1 MAKDIKFKLIV
12 DGKEAEY
19 SVEKLGKLLE
29 SLGYKGFR
37 SFSKFGSET
46 KKVEKYLEGV
56 RRTLGRLQRT
66 LVAIAGVWV
75 AREVIRGFEG
85 LAKSGI
91 EFNKTMEQA
100 RIGIGAV
107 LAAQTKMKDALGH
120 ELKGREKILA
130 AQAVAAKVSRDLFE
144 ANKRTAATYRELLI
158 MFQQALP
165 HALAEG
171 FKIEQ
176 IEEFTVAMSQA
187 ATAMGIPL
195 NMMAEEMRA
204 MLKGTITAKN
214 TLIATALGMD
224 KTVIKSLQGHSEELY
239 NYIMKYLK
247 AFQLSAIDIQR
258 SWSGLLSNVKDIF
271 SSTMG
276 VAFKDFFENTKHL
289 FSGLIQAIGT
299 PEFEAFMTA
308 IADAMVWFENVALDA
323 AEAISKGFA
332 EVYDMLKAVWDLL
345 NKASNLAVSGVDK
358 MYNWIYEKFPRFK
371 PFETSTRGGASG
383 GWGEAAKRD
392 AAEATTAVEMFFAK
406 LRTGMGTSK
415 TRGDELNKILDNL
428 KGLIIE
434 STAKLGDS
442 AERQKELEKAAKE
455 TEKAWAKNRN
465 YIVQVAREMYDQRET
480 TLKLRLEIA
489 KLTKDKEAQLEIEKQ
504 LLESQLIAKVALG
517 EYTEEQAKLAEQL
530 NKLKLNKLAE
540 ELDKTGKMM
549 KEMAKDI
556 AQNMERAFEDFF
568 FNAMNLKFGDMVDNF
583 TDAIQKMFA
592 RLLASGLM
600 KVIAG
605 ESWEEGIFGGM
616 FGKIFS
622 GGGGG
627 GGESF
632 TPTAG
637 TGEWTYHFASG
648 GVINEPVVGVGQ
660 RSGRGYI
667 MGEAGP
673 EAVVPLGGTAE
684 PGNVIVNIENKGTEK
699 NAEAQVRLDV
709 RGMVIDIMMEDLI
722 SHGPYSQALKG
733 GGV

>member
-12 DGKEAEY
+12 DGKNAEV
-19 SVEKLGKLLE
+19 SVTQLGKMLDTLGHKGTR
-29 SLGYKGFR
+29 SLKQMEASSKSLNR
-37 SFSKFGSET
+37 SMDAVHK
-46 KKVEKYLEGV
+46 
-56 RRTLGRLQRT
+56 TLGRLQRT
-66 LVAIAGVWV
+66 LTAIAGVWA
-75 AREVIRGFEG
+75 ARQMIRGIEA
-85 LAKSGI
+85 LVKTGI
-91 EFNKTMEQA
+91 EFNKTLEQA
-100 RIGIGAV
+100 KVGIGAV
-107 LAAQTKMKDALGH
+107 IAAQTEIIDATGR
-120 ELKGREKILA
+120 ELEGREKLNA
-130 AQAVAAKVSRDLFE
+130 AQEIAISVSKELLK
-144 ANKRTAATYRELLI
+144 ANKETAATYQQLVT

-171 FKIEQ
+171 FSIRQVK
-176 IEEFTVAMSQA
+176 EFVVAMSQA
-187 ATAMGIPL
+187 ATSMGIPL

-224 KTVIKSLQGHSEELY
+224 KTVIKNLQGKADELFAYIMSRLRAFQESSEDIKRTWGGVLTNLKQVFEQTLGQSFESFFNNLKLALTDLTRFLSSPEFQKLAHTWASIAENMLAITKAILTLPSKLPSGAMLRSSQGELLPWAKPTKENLRRQLAKIYGVSEQDLKDLASLKGGLRGITVPGAEELPGMRQ
-239 NYIMKYLK
+239 I
-247 AFQLSAIDIQR
+247 
-258 SWSGLLSNVKDIF
+258 
-271 SSTMG
+271 T
-276 VAFKDFFENTKHL
+276 
-289 FSGLIQAIGT
+289 IGKT
-299 PEFEAFMTA
+299 PEDYTKTELGKWRLKSIVSLASD
-308 IADAMVWFENVALDA
+308 ADKKKKEHALDMVA
-323 AEAISKGFA
+323 IIKRQHQQIAEA
-332 EVYDMLKAVWDLL
+332 
-345 NKASNLAVSGVDK
+345 
-358 MYNWIYEKFPRFK
+358 
-371 PFETSTRGGASG
+371 
-383 GWGEAAKRD
+383 
-392 AAEATTAVEMFFAK
+392 
-406 LRTGMGTSK
+406 
-415 TRGDELNKILDNL
+415 
-428 KGLIIE
+428 
-434 STAKLGDS
+434 
-442 AERQKELEKAAKE
+442 
-455 TEKAWAKNRN
+455 
-465 YIVQVAREMYDQRET
+465 AREEYDRLET
-480 TLKLRLEIA
+480 TLKLKLEIA
-489 KLTKDKEAQLEIEKQ
+489 KVTKNTEEQLAVQKD
-504 LLESQLIAKVALG
+504 LYDLDVLRKATLG

-540 ELDKTGKMM
+540 ELNKTGKMM
-549 KEMAKDI
+549 EEMAKDI

-568 FNAMNLKFGDMVDNF
+568 FDAMNLKFGDMVDNF
-583 TDAIQKMFA
+583 TDAIQRMFA

-605 ESWEEGIFGGM
+605 ESWEEGIFGGI

-622 GGGGG
+622 GGGAG